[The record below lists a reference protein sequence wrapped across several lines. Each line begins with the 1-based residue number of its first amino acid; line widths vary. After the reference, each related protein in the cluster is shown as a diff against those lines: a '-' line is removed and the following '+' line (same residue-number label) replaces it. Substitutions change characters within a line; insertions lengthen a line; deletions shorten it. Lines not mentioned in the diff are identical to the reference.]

1 MVVLE
6 WMRDGIAAELIR
18 EAETLDSEDTGA
30 EESYRRT
37 LHSTMLH
44 VTPAQARE
52 LSEFVQDAILRWFR
66 LNRAED
72 GTELAGDP
80 DSEDDPVDY
89 RVLFAMRSE
98 ERRVGKECGGGGR
111 RAWEGQKTR

>member
-1 MVVLE
+1 MAVLE
-6 WMRDGIAAELIR
+6 WMRDGIAAELSR

-89 RVLFAMRSE
+89 RVLFAMVRDIPP
-98 ERRVGKECGGGGR
+98 
-111 RAWEGQKTR
+111 APDGQGS